1 MSDLVESFRR
11 GAQNAQKAGFDGV
24 ELHGANGYLLD
35 QFLQESANQR
45 SDGYG
50 GSVENRARLLLEATD
65 AAISIWGP
73 GRVGVHLAP
82 RGDLHSM
89 GGSDLPGTFR
99 HVAAALGE
107 RKIAFLCAREAVC
120 PDSIGPTLKSAF
132 GGAYIANEGFDGAK
146 ASTAIGEG
154 WADAVAF
161 GKAFI
166 SNPDLPER
174 LRSGSD
180 LNAFDAS
187 TFYGGGVEGYTDYPF
202 VQTDTPVDVLDLRD
216 MAD

>member
-1 MSDLVESFRR
+1 V
-11 GAQNAQKAGFDGV
+11 
-24 ELHGANGYLLD
+24 
-35 QFLQESANQR
+35 
-45 SDGYG
+45 
-50 GSVENRARLLLEATD
+50 NRARLTLEATD
-65 AAISIWGP
+65 AAISVWGP

-89 GGSDLPGTFR
+89 GGADLLGTFR
-99 HVAAALGE
+99 HVAAELGR
-107 RKIAFLCAREAVC
+107 RKIAFLCAREAVR

-132 GGAYIANEGFDGAK
+132 GGAYVANEGFDEAK
-146 ASTAIGEG
+146 ANTAIGEG

-166 SNPDLPER
+166 ANPDLPAR

-187 TFYGGGVEGYTDYPF
+187 TFYGGGPEGYTDYPF
-202 VQTDTPVDVLDLRD
+202 MQGDLRD